1 MADIA
6 LDANIL
12 IGLLD
17 SSDIH
22 NTRAESVYARIRESG
37 DAPLTLDFVVQEAVS
52 VLCRRSCERKRN
64 APDLPR
70 VLDEVRGWFE
80 QGQVAFMQREI
91 ENLYPGILDVIGQS
105 GGKLNFN
112 DAALVVL
119 QQQGIIG
126 DVATFDTTLASQP
139 DFRTIG

>member
-17 SSDIH
+17 RSDVQ
-22 NTRAESVYARIRESG
+22 NSRAEALYAQIREAG
-37 DAPLTLDFVVQEAVS
+37 DDPVTLDSIAQEAVS

-70 VLDEVRGWFE
+70 ILDEVRGWFE
-80 QGQVAFMQREI
+80 QGQVAFIQREI
-91 ENLYPGILDVIGQS
+91 ENLYPNILDVIGQS

-119 QQQGIIG
+119 QQQGFIG
-126 DVATFDTTLASQP
+126 DVATLDTTLAGQSG
-139 DFRTIG
+139 FR